1 MADDRQIDDVT
12 GTETTGHEWDG
23 IRELDTPPPR
33 WLMWIFYLSI
43 LFAVIYVVL
52 YPAIPSF
59 SGYTKGVLGYNSRDA
74 LDTSMARLKAAQ
86 GRYLTAIRQKSV
98 EDILKDEK
106 LRTFAF
112 RGGRIA
118 FGDNCAACHN
128 LGGTGRRGYPSL
140 ADDVWLW
147 GGKPADIYATLKFGI
162 RSGHEKA
169 RTSAMLPYGTG
180 QKLTAAQTAD
190 VAEFVLSLTKR
201 STDADAA
208 KRGAAIY
215 GRQCASCH
223 GKSGGGDQKQGAP
236 ALNDQIWL
244 YGSAKSDIIAQ
255 IEKPTMGV
263 MPAWIDRL
271 DDETIKMLTVYVHA
285 LGGGK

>member
-1 MADDRQIDDVT
+1 MTTEREKDSVT

-23 IRELDTPPPR
+23 IRELDTPPPS

-43 LFAVIYVVL
+43 VFAAVYVVL
-52 YPAIPSF
+52 YPAIPLGGS
-59 SGYTKGVLGYNSRDA
+59 YTKGTLGYSSREA
-74 LDTSMARLKAAQ
+74 LDESMARLRKAQ
-86 GRYLTAIRQKSV
+86 GRFLVQINAKSPA
-98 EDILKDEK
+98 EILKDPQ
-106 LRTFAF
+106 LRTFAA
-112 RGGRIA
+112 RGGLVA

-128 LGGTGRRGYPSL
+128 LGGTGRQAYPSL

-147 GGKPADIYATLKFGI
+147 GGKPADIYATLKYGI
-162 RSGHEKA
+162 RSGHDKT

-180 QKLTAAQTAD
+180 QKLTEPQTAD
-190 VAEFVLSLTKR
+190 VAEYVLSLTKQ
-201 STDADAA
+201 SKDAA
-208 KRGAAIY
+208 AATRGAVIY

-244 YGSAKSDIIAQ
+244 YGGTKAEIVAQ
-255 IEKPTMGV
+255 IVRPTMGV

-271 DDETIKMLTVYVHA
+271 PDETLKMLTVYVHA